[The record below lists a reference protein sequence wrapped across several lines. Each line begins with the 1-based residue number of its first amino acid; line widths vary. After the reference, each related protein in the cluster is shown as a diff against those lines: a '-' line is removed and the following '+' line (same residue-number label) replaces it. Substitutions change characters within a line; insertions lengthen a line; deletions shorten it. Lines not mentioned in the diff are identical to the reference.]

1 MYTGLKDQ
9 KKEDQANNNKQLHLK
24 RDQMLDK
31 VQTVIKKQH
40 PVLDK
45 VQTVIKEQHPVL
57 DKIQTVI
64 KEQHPVLDKILTVIK
79 EQHPVLDK
87 ILTVIK
93 QQNLASLIVIK
104 ISQKLLIPPVK
115 KFQQVEVK
123 IFIGSKDQKRE
134 DQAKILPLPKKVQT
148 KVQDKVQDQ
157 DKQQD
162 QFRLQT
168 VTKEADNLQDSQQ
181 VDKIVLKL
189 LKPHKQAQVEA
200 VEKISI
206 DFQDL
211 KREKRVNKEILHL
224 DLSEMLIIQMHQLQ
238 KVIIKVL
245 KKLRVQLLHLQVGD
259 QIREGQLLD
268 QEKENIN
275 LERDLKKVMGVNNKV
290 LPKTTEMEI
299 KTKEAQV

>member
-64 KEQHPVLDKILTVIK
+64 KEQHL
-79 EQHPVLDK
+79 VLDK

-168 VTKEADNLQDSQQ
+168 ITKEADNLQDSQQ

-189 LKPHKQAQVEA
+189 LKPHKQAQVEV
-200 VEKISI
+200 VEKRSI

-224 DLSEMLIIQMHQLQ
+224 DLSEILIIQMHQLQ

-245 KKLRVQLLHLQVGD
+245 KKLRVQLLHLQEGD

-299 KTKEAQV
+299 KTKEVQV

>member
-1 MYTGLKDQ
+1 MKNIVKMYTGLKDQ

-64 KEQHPVLDKILTVIK
+64 KEQHL
-79 EQHPVLDK
+79 VLDK

-168 VTKEADNLQDSQQ
+168 ITKEADNLQDSQQ

-189 LKPHKQAQVEA
+189 LKPHKQAQVEV
-200 VEKISI
+200 VEKRSI

-224 DLSEMLIIQMHQLQ
+224 DLSEILIIQIHQLQ

-299 KTKEAQV
+299 KTKEVQV

>member
-1 MYTGLKDQ
+1 MKNIVKMYTGLKDQ

-45 VQTVIKEQHPVL
+45 VQTVIKKQHPVL
-57 DKIQTVI
+57 DKVQTVI
-64 KEQHPVLDKILTVIK
+64 KEQHL
-79 EQHPVLDK
+79 VLDK

-168 VTKEADNLQDSQQ
+168 ITKEADNLQDSQQ

-189 LKPHKQAQVEA
+189 LKPHKQAQVEV
-200 VEKISI
+200 VEKRSI

-224 DLSEMLIIQMHQLQ
+224 DLSEILIIQIHQLQ

-299 KTKEAQV
+299 KTKEVQV

>member
-1 MYTGLKDQ
+1 
-9 KKEDQANNNKQLHLK
+9 
-24 RDQMLDK
+24 MLDK

-45 VQTVIKEQHPVL
+45 VQTVIKEQHL
-57 DKIQTVI
+57 
-64 KEQHPVLDKILTVIK
+64 
-79 EQHPVLDK
+79 VLDK

-168 VTKEADNLQDSQQ
+168 ITKEADNLQDSQQ

-189 LKPHKQAQVEA
+189 LKPHKQAQVEV
-200 VEKISI
+200 VEKRSI

-224 DLSEMLIIQMHQLQ
+224 DLSEILIIQMHQLQ

-299 KTKEAQV
+299 KTKEVQV

>member
-1 MYTGLKDQ
+1 MKNIVKMYTGLKDQ

-57 DKIQTVI
+57 DKVQTVI
-64 KEQHPVLDKILTVIK
+64 KEQHL
-79 EQHPVLDK
+79 VLDK

-168 VTKEADNLQDSQQ
+168 ITKEADNLQDSQQ

-189 LKPHKQAQVEA
+189 LKPHKQAQVEV
-200 VEKISI
+200 VEKRSI

-224 DLSEMLIIQMHQLQ
+224 DLSEILIIQMHQLQ

-245 KKLRVQLLHLQVGD
+245 KKLRVQLLHLQEGD

-299 KTKEAQV
+299 KTKEVQV